1 MPGTITRW
9 LSDRSGSMVES
20 AITMPILILLSLAF
34 VNLALAGYAS
44 ATAQNAANYG
54 ARMGAL
60 SFSGAAGH
68 ALDNAREAASSGIGS
83 YDISVAASDTPGSTV
98 AVTVRWQVP
107 NFFAGLMPLFGQ
119 SAGDLKGTASA
130 SYRKEGW

>member
-1 MPGTITRW
+1 MPKTITRW
-9 LSDRSGSMVES
+9 FSDRSGSMVES

-54 ARMGAL
+54 ARVGAMA
-60 SFSGAAGH
+60 FSNAAGR
-68 ALDNAREAASSGIGS
+68 ALDNARQAASGGIGS
-83 YDISVAASDTPGSTV
+83 YDIAVSASDTPGSTV
-98 AVTVRWQVP
+98 YVTVGWQVP

-119 SAGDLKGTASA
+119 SAGDLKGSASA